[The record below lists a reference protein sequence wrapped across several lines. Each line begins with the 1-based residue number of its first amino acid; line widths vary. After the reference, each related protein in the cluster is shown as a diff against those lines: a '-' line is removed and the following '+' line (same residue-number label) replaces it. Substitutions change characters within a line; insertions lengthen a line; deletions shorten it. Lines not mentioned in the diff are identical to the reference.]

1 MKKVLWVAVAG
12 ASAFATQVTAQSVA
26 PIRQL
31 DSVIVTATGQASAV
45 RDVQASV
52 EVVEREEL
60 ERHGDGTV
68 TQALKHSA
76 GVQTASN
83 GATGSIAVRGFN
95 TNHTLVL
102 VDGFRRT
109 NNYGGS
115 NPAQLSFFDIER
127 IEIVRGPLSSLYGS
141 EALGGVVNVITR
153 HPGAAPGSTV
163 YVQAGGSEHGR
174 ESLRSGLNVRTG
186 NDELGHSFTIEQDY
200 RDAMRYRGSVEDDRG
215 RLNNR
220 AGSYRGRW
228 SPDAT
233 RSVGWALEVFDRDG
247 RTRVDDP
254 AGNYERIEDE
264 RRYFGSLD
272 YRQMLGEGE
281 LVLRASAGQS
291 KGEAIRSYPTVERTE
306 FRQYQGDGVYH
317 FSLHDSHLV
326 SIGAGA
332 LRDEIDVSI
341 HRRKASRSNYFV
353 LAQDQWQINSQW
365 QLVAGARFDR
375 FNDFGNTVNPRISLG
390 WSRDAWSAR
399 VGYGTA
405 FRAPSLGERY
415 ALFTRGTGARAS
427 TIRGNPDLKP
437 EESSTWEA
445 MLRREFARGHVELT
459 VHRNRIKQL
468 IETVRVSTV
477 PSVLEY
483 RNVQQAMIDGAEL
496 MASWRFGQHWSLSG
510 GVDVTDAR
518 NANTGERLT
527 GRAERVW
534 RLELIHARGPW
545 ETSLRA
551 LRLENILEAGTS
563 APRGSPPYNSNLTR
577 FDLGVSYAWSS
588 NVKLTAGIEN
598 LFDKREPD
606 NVSGRVLGGDLDAR
620 YAYLGVR
627 IDF

>member
-1 MKKVLWVAVAG
+1 MKKAMCVAG
-12 ASAFATQVTAQSVA
+12 AVAAVCSGAAYAQSQSAVT
-26 PIRQL
+26 QL
-31 DSVIVTATGQASAV
+31 DSVIVTATGQESAV

-52 EVVEREEL
+52 AVIERDEL
-60 ERHGDGTV
+60 ERHGDGTIS
-68 TQALKHSA
+68 QALKHAA
-76 GVQTASN
+76 GVQTSSN
-83 GATGSIAVRGFN
+83 GATGSIAIRGFN

-109 NNYGGS
+109 NNYGSS
-115 NPAQLSFFDIER
+115 NPAQISFFDVER

-153 HPGAAPGSTV
+153 HPGENPGSTV
-163 YVQAGGSEHGR
+163 FVQAGASEQGR
-174 ESLRSGLNVRTG
+174 ESVRTGLNVRTG
-186 NDELGHSFTIEQDY
+186 NKMLGHSFTIEQDY

-215 RLNNR
+215 KLSNW

-228 SPDAT
+228 NPDAS
-233 RSVGWALEVFDRDG
+233 RSIGWALEVFDRDG

-254 AGNYERIEDE
+254 AGDYERIEDE

-272 YRQMLGEGE
+272 YRQMLGAGE

-317 FSLHDSHLV
+317 FSPHDDHLV
-326 SIGAGA
+326 SVGAGA

-341 HRRKASRSNYFV
+341 HAREASRNNYFV
-353 LAQDQWQINSQW
+353 LAQDQWQISPQW
-365 QLVAGARFDR
+365 QLVAGARFD
-375 FNDFGNTVNPRISLG
+375 DFGNTVNPRVSLG
-390 WSRDAWSAR
+390 WSEGAWSAR

-415 ALFTRGTGARAS
+415 SLFTRGSGARAS
-427 TIRGNPDLKP
+427 TIRGNPNLKP
-437 EESSTWEA
+437 EESKTWEA
-445 MLRREFARGHVELT
+445 MLRREFSRGHVELT

-468 IETVRVSTV
+468 IETVRISTV

-483 RNVQQAMIDGAEL
+483 QNVQQAKIDGAEL
-496 MASWRFGQHWSLSG
+496 AAAWRFGEPWSLSG
-510 GVDVTDAR
+510 GLDITDAR

-527 GRAERVW
+527 GRAERTW
-534 RLELIHARGPW
+534 RLELVHARGAW

-551 LRLENILEAGTS
+551 LRLEDILEAGTS

-577 FDLGVSYAWSS
+577 FDLGVKYAWSGS
-588 NVKLTAGIEN
+588 VKLFAGIEN
-598 LFDKREPD
+598 LFDEREPD
-606 NVSGRVLGGDLDAR
+606 NVSGRVLGSDLDAR
-620 YAYLGVR
+620 YAYVGAR
-627 IDF
+627 FDF